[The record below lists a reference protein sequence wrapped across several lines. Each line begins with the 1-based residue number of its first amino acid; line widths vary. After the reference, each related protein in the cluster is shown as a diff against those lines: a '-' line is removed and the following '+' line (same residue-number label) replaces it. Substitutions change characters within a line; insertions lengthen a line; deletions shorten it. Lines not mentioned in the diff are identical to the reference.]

1 LGEHGKFNKGRPYE
15 TSAGIPFI
23 IRYPAKIQNG
33 MIIQN
38 AYSSV
43 DCAPTILKLMGVDH
57 PGVTFQGVD
66 ATPEIF
72 ISDQRVTDGDRIT
85 FTYDNQN
92 TTVWAAAVM
101 SRYKL
106 VVSRSDVP
114 WLFHYSKDPDEMI
127 KYLKIP
133 NTLVSLRNS
142 KLHYSMEW
150 QSTMYLLQARL
161 VFSSGICQHAWTR
174 QK

>member
-1 LGEHGKFNKGRPYE
+1 
-15 TSAGIPFI
+15 
-23 IRYPAKIQNG
+23 

-114 WLFHYSKDPDEMI
+114 WLFHYSKDPNEMI
-127 KYLKIP
+127 NYFEDPDPQYAVVVEK
-133 NTLVSLRNS
+133 
-142 KLHYSMEW
+142 
-150 QSTMYLLQARL
+150 LQAALFDGMEKYNVPLAIQTDIFFWDMPACMDSAEVVTLR
-161 VFSSGICQHAWTR
+161 SGRKIMCTR
-174 QK
+174 QTRK